1 MFAMIRWAFLCF
13 LAVMAGVAAVS
24 IPLGERTLAER
35 LRDLASD
42 VEVEGL
48 AAKAAKK
55 ALVKLADEESPVE
68 DLREEDREALEALIE
83 TRTGGR

>member
-24 IPLGERTLAER
+24 IPLGEKTIAER
-35 LRDLASD
+35 VRDLASG

-48 AAKAAKK
+48 ASKAAKK
-55 ALVKLADEESPVE
+55 ALVKLADEEADPAE
-68 DLREEDREALEALIE
+68 EITEEDREALEALIE
-83 TRTGGR
+83 TRTTR